1 MNKILNIFLN
11 EKRRSVK
18 HKNYFQVYEEYLNK
32 YIKKKITFVEIGVAN
47 GGSLRVWKK
56 YFKNA
61 RIIGV
66 DLNNECKVFE
76 EKKIEIII
84 GDQADPL
91 FWKKFFKKV
100 GKVDIILD
108 DGGHHNLQ
116 QITTMSECIPNIKD
130 GGLLIVEDTVCSYLK
145 AFGNPN
151 QYSFINFSKKII
163 DDINFNN
170 KSLGHF
176 NFSLNKY
183 IHSAKFYESIVV
195 FEINR
200 KKIVK
205 NSRVD
210 NKGVSLKIQD
220 YRDKGIGL
228 INNKK
233 ITFLI
238 KKLQF
243 LKKNKLYFIFYKFLS
258 SIFNIY
264 KNKILIK
271 KQLKKYFE

>member
-91 FWKKFFKKV
+91 FWQKFFKKV

-108 DGGHHNLQ
+108 DGGHTNLQ
-116 QITTMSECIPNIKD
+116 QITTMSECVPNIKD
-130 GGLLIVEDTVCSYLK
+130 GGLLIVEDTMCSYLK
-145 AFGNPN
+145 AFGNPSH
-151 QYSFINFSKKII
+151 YSFINFSKKII

-183 IHSAKFYESIVV
+183 IHSAKFYEGIVV

-210 NKGVSLKIQD
+210 NKGVRLKIQD

-233 ITFLI
+233 IIFLI

-243 LKKNKLYFIFYKFLS
+243 LKKK
-258 SIFNIY
+258 
-264 KNKILIK
+264 
-271 KQLKKYFE
+271 

>member
-61 RIIGV
+61 RIIGI

-91 FWKKFFKKV
+91 FWEKFFKKV
-100 GKVDIILD
+100 GKVDIIID
-108 DGGHHNLQ
+108 DGGHTNLQ
-116 QITTMSECIPNIKD
+116 QITTLSKCIPNIKD
-130 GGLLIVEDTVCSYLK
+130 GGLFIVEDTMSSYLK
-145 AFGNPN
+145 AFGNPS
-151 QYSFINFSKKII
+151 QFSFINFSKKII

-183 IHSAKFYESIVV
+183 IHAVKFYEGMAV

-200 KKIVK
+200 KKIFK
-205 NSRVD
+205 NSRID

-228 INNKK
+228 YNKR
-233 ITFLI
+233 IIYLI
-238 KKLQF
+238 KKFQF
-243 LKKNKLYFIFYKFLS
+243 LKKNKFYLIFYNILS
-258 SIFNIY
+258 LIFNIY